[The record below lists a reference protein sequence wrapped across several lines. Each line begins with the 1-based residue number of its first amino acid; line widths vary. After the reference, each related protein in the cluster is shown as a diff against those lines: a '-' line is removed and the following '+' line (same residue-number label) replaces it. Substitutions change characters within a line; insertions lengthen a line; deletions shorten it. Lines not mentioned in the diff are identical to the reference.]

1 MKTVIL
7 TVGPRGAGKSNFCN
21 QIVQS
26 HSEIVLVSR
35 DAILIE
41 LFGSIYFSAY
51 SGGHWVALEKIWEII
66 AEYMQQSEV
75 LMILDCWNGFANE
88 RIIITKKLR
97 SLGVER
103 IVAWYFITPEDACL
117 KWFMEEIKDEIKS
130 KNLNK
135 NPKWIKLHKEAKQES
150 YLHDYRLYHSQPVDS
165 TQGFDFIKK
174 INPLEPLPFELLL
187 REEEK

>member
-7 TVGPRGAGKSNFCN
+7 TAGPRWSGKSTFCN

-51 SGGHWVALEKIWEII
+51 SGGHWIALKKIWEII
-66 AEYMQQSEV
+66 AEYIKQSEI

-97 SLGVER
+97 SLGVES
-103 IVAWYFITPEDACL
+103 IGAWYFITPEDVCL
-117 KWFMEEIKDEIKS
+117 KWFMREIEGEIKS
-130 KNLNK
+130 KSS
-135 NPKWIKLHKEAKQES
+135 KWIKFHKEVKQES

-187 REEEK
+187 QEEK